1 MTNDLDRNKGLVRAH
16 FEALDTG
23 NYDALDR
30 LHDPAGRN
38 HAPGP
43 FDLSEWPAEG
53 RPFGPAEVRAT
64 FEWLR
69 GGAADLHVEVE
80 DLIAEGDQ
88 VDAWVR
94 MTGTQAGAGGP
105 VPAAGRA
112 TDSRHVH
119 RFRIREGR
127 IVEHWAVRDDLRAM
141 LQAGVIQPPDRPPT

>member
-1 MTNDLDRNKGLVRAH
+1 MTNDLDRNKSLVRAH
-16 FEALDTG
+16 FEALETG
-23 NYDALDR
+23 NYASLDR
-30 LHDPAGRN
+30 LHDSAGRN

-69 GGAADLHVEVE
+69 AGAADLHVEVE

-94 MTGTQAGAGGP
+94 ITGTQTGAGGP
-105 VPAAGRA
+105 VLATGQSTDFRQAEVGRMSIA
-112 TDSRHVH
+112 FESAM
-119 RFRIREGR
+119 EGSLSTGR
-127 IVEHWAVRDDLRAM
+127 SEMTFGR
-141 LQAGVIQPPDRPPT
+141 